1 MKKKNIQGRVLPATG
16 IVAAM
21 LLIPAP
27 AEAQAEVSVGG
38 DLVSSYIW
46 RGAYCGGVSIQPALG
61 LSAGG
66 FSLTAWGSVGF
77 TSPDYLEEYD
87 FTLGYS
93 TGGFSVAIT
102 DYWFN
107 SSPNYFN
114 YKSRETA
121 HMFEGTLAYDFGPL
135 ALSWNTFFAG
145 NDYGSEG
152 DRAYSTYIEASAPF
166 TVGSVGL
173 KAEVGLTPWDGL
185 YSDKLNVVNI
195 GLTGSK
201 EIKITDTFSVP
212 AFTKVVFN
220 PYTQQA
226 YFVFGISL

>member
-1 MKKKNIQGRVLPATG
+1 MKKKNIQGRVLLATS

-27 AEAQAEVSVGG
+27 AKAQAEVSVGG

-46 RGAYCGGVSIQPALG
+46 RGIHCGGVSVQPALG

-77 TSPDYLEEYD
+77 TSPDYIEEYD

-93 TGGFSVAIT
+93 VGGFSAAVT

-107 SSPNYFN
+107 SSSNYFN
-114 YKSRETA
+114 YESRETA
-121 HMFEGTLAYDFGPL
+121 HMFEGTVAYDFGPL

-145 NDYGSEG
+145 NDYSGEE
-152 DRAYSTYIEASAPF
+152 RAYSTYIEASAPF

-173 KAEVGLTPWDGL
+173 KAEIGLTPWDGPL
-185 YSDKLNVVNI
+185 YADKLNVVNI

-201 EIKITDTFSVP
+201 EIRITDTFSIP
-212 AFTKVVFN
+212 AFTKIVFN
-220 PYTQQA
+220 PHVQQA

>member
-1 MKKKNIQGRVLPATG
+1 MKKMNIQRKVLSAMC
-16 IVAAM
+16 IVSAM
-21 LLIPAP
+21 LLVPATTK
-27 AEAQAEVSVGG
+27 AQVEMSVGG

-46 RGAYCGGVSIQPALG
+46 RGSYCGGASIQPTLG

-77 TSPDYLEEYD
+77 TSPEYLEEYD
-87 FTLGYS
+87 FTVGYGV
-93 TGGFSVAIT
+93 GGFSAAIT

-107 SSPNYFN
+107 SSSNYFN
-114 YKSRETA
+114 YKSKETA
-121 HMFEGTLAYDFGPL
+121 HILEGTLAYDFGPL

-145 NDYGSEG
+145 NDFDADGG
-152 DRAYSTYIEASAPF
+152 RAYSTYVEASVPF

-173 KAEVGLTPWDGL
+173 KAEIGATPWSGL

-201 EIKITDTFSVP
+201 EIRITDTFSIP
-212 AFTKVVFN
+212 AFTKIVFN
-220 PYTQQA
+220 PYGQQT